1 MMTVTEEFLKAK
13 KENLSSKLTIKNYSI
28 DLKQTLPL
36 IFNKRE
42 EDIVIDDLKTV
53 TSLKVRKVLENL
65 MQEKGYTVTTIN
77 RRLAS
82 FKAFMGYFSARYNF
96 PNTIHSMKKFN
107 DTRVHEIEFIPNDTV
122 KVLTSRAKE
131 VSPKMY
137 LIIGLLFNTGLRSAE
152 LLTLTRENIHDDCI
166 VVEGKGGK
174 MRRVDLNSTAKECID
189 YYLSHNN
196 VKSGVMLPMRY
207 ETLRRN
213 YSSFLKKNNIDCS
226 RLHTARKSFATNL
239 IQKGGVDVI
248 PDVAKL
254 LGHSSIQTLQSHYL
268 GSSTRKLTVN
278 LLD

>member
-1 MMTVTEEFLKAK
+1 MLTLTEEFLKAK
-13 KENLSSKLTIKNYSI
+13 KENLSSQLTIKNYGI

-36 IFNKRE
+36 IFNKKE
-42 EDIVIDDLKTV
+42 EDIIVEDLKFV
-53 TSLKVRKVLENL
+53 TSLKVRKVLEKL
-65 MQEKGYTVTTIN
+65 MNDNNYSVTTIN

-82 FKAFMGYFSARYNF
+82 FKAFMGYFSAKYNF

-122 KVLTSRAKE
+122 KELVKRAKAE
-131 VSPKMY
+131 SPKMY

-152 LLTLTRENIHDDCI
+152 LLSLKLENVHEDCI

-174 MRRVDLNSTAKECID
+174 MRRVELNAVARDCLAT
-189 YYLSHNN
+189 YLST
-196 VKSGVMLPMRY
+196 VDIKSGNIIQMRY
-207 ETLRRN
+207 ETLRRQ
-213 YSSFLKKNNIDCS
+213 YTRFLKKQNVDCS

-239 IQKGGVDVI
+239 IEKGGVEVI

-268 GSSTRKLTVN
+268 GSSTKKLTVS